1 MAHLNLDNPFT
12 KLKFRHLV
20 LHFILIFLLVAFMLG
35 ILKATGSLKLNE
47 NDLAL
52 ISYIILFVLLCFWL
66 LKDFQRLRIKLKYV
80 VGDFPNNQNWFRLV
94 GLVILAIIFSVSA
107 YIVLFNLL
115 SLAAPY
121 QVEKLLSDVAKN
133 PSASRSNSFESNLLL
148 IFATC
153 VVAPITEEF
162 IFRGIILQRFSTK
175 WGIRAGLLSSSLL
188 FGCLHLSNPIGLSL
202 FGIILGV
209 LYIKTRSLIVPI
221 AFHAM
226 NNILAVSIQFLPRK
240 SLTYTPAEQI
250 QNLHSSWWVGVVLMA
265 ISLPFL
271 LRFLQSN
278 WPRKNAVIPY
288 FSNANKEKE
297 GANIQ
302 VV

>member
-20 LHFILIFLLVAFMLG
+20 LHFLLIFLLVAFMLG

-52 ISYIILFVLLCFWL
+52 SSYIIIFVSLCLWL

-80 VGDFPNNQNWFRLV
+80 IGDFPNNQNWFRLA

-121 QVEKLLSDVAKN
+121 QVEKLLSDVAKD
-133 PSASRSNSFESNLLL
+133 PSANRSNSFESNLLV

-188 FGCLHLSNPIGLSL
+188 FGCLHVSNPIGLSL

-221 AFHAM
+221 VFHAM
-226 NNILAVSIQFLPRK
+226 NNILAVSLQLLPRK